1 MLDSPTFQGEEPMAT
16 LPSFHSVEEE
26 DPILAEVRRARR
38 EVDELYGD
46 DDKFRGECYRRLT
59 YLIGLDVYAWTK
71 AEGLKLVHKGPGLL
85 ELDEL
90 KALFDEVRAT
100 VRREMRGG

>member
-1 MLDSPTFQGEEPMAT
+1 MAT
-16 LPSFHSVEEE
+16 LHSIEFVDKE
-26 DPILAEVRRARR
+26 DPIVAEVRRARR

-46 DDKFRGECYRRLT
+46 DDEFRWACYRRLT
-59 YLIGLDVYAWTK
+59 YRIGSDVYAWTES
-71 AEGLKLVHKGPGLL
+71 EGLKLVYKGPGLL

-100 VRREMRGG
+100 VRREMRGE